1 MTQSVETKPQ
11 IQELRKLL
19 SGIECGMLTTIDDH
33 GSLHSR
39 PMSIWN
45 EIDHNGT
52 LWFFTL
58 ANSHKVVEIEHHQQV
73 NVSFSAPNQQRYVSI
88 LGSAQLIRDRDKLEE
103 KWQPGLEIWFPQG
116 IDEPDIA
123 LLKVK
128 VNKVDYWESS
138 SSFSPQTISFLPLN
152 SHL

>member
-1 MTQSVETKPQ
+1 MTQSLHTKPQ
-11 IQELRKLL
+11 VQELRKLL
-19 SGIECGMLTTIDDH
+19 EDIECGMLTTIDND

-39 PMSIWN
+39 PMSMWN
-45 EIDHNGT
+45 EIDNDAT

-58 ANSHKVVEIEHHQQV
+58 ANSHKVVEIQHHQQV
-73 NVSFSAPNQQRYVSI
+73 NISFSAPNQERYVSI
-88 LGSAQLIRDRDKLEE
+88 LGIAELIRDRNQLQS
-103 KWQPGLEIWFPQG
+103 KWQPGLETWFPQG
-116 IDEPDIA
+116 IDEPNIA